1 MQEPKHI
8 AIIMDGN
15 GRWAKQNHLPR
26 IFGHTFGVSVANN
39 IINASLD
46 RGVKQL
52 TLFALST
59 ENMKRPAVE
68 VNFILK
74 LFERMLRREVKTF
87 IDKNVKFRFIGDLSI
102 MPTKLLDLIRYSE
115 SNSKDNDALTV
126 TIAVNYSGRWQLSN
140 VCKGIAEQVEAGN
153 ISSNEINEGMIQG
166 KIDYLTLSNPDL
178 LIRTGSEQRVSN
190 FMLWSIAYTE
200 IYFSKRFWPDFTLDD
215 FEDALSFFN
224 NKERRYGL
232 IGSKEYE

>member
-1 MQEPKHI
+1 MQKPKHI

-15 GRWAKQNHLPR
+15 GRWAKHNHLPR
-26 IFGHTFGVSVANN
+26 IFGHTFGVSVASS
-39 IINASLD
+39 IINACLD
-46 RGVKQL
+46 RGIKHL

-74 LFERMLRREVKTF
+74 LFERMLQREVKTF
-87 IDKNVKFRFIGDLSI
+87 IARNVKLRFIGDLST
-102 MPTKLLDLIRYSE
+102 MPTKLFDLIRHSE
-115 SNSKDNDALTV
+115 FNSKENDALTV

-140 VCKGIAEQVEAGN
+140 VCKSIAEEVKLGH
-153 ISSNEINEGMIQG
+153 ISPNEITEDMIQE

-200 IYFSKRFWPDFTLDD
+200 IYFSKRFWPDFSLDD